1 MSCSPPFHHHSVLS
15 QYPSRNRIATARQE
29 AFLPQSRRRPMA
41 DPALCNE
48 LLRRRGPSQMRQRS
62 NAPGPLD
69 VRHGWPGR
77 ANTAARG
84 DGPTWGPRAH
94 HLRPQAMKSVASQ
107 CDSIRE
113 SLLSA
118 NHFGFFQGRLAA
130 AGGYPNRLWARTR
143 TLVAAAA
150 VAGLALLGPRITA
163 ANTGV
168 CSVGEPSTFTRF
180 VGRSGVSSVIAA
192 RAR

>member
-1 MSCSPPFHHHSVLS
+1 
-15 QYPSRNRIATARQE
+15 SRNRIATARQG
-29 AFLPQSRRRPMA
+29 AFLPQSRRRPTA
-41 DPALCNE
+41 DPTLCNE
-48 LLRRRGPSQMRQRS
+48 LLRGRGPSQMRQRS
-62 NAPGPLD
+62 NAAGPLD

-94 HLRPQAMKSVASQ
+94 HLRPQVMKSVASQ

-118 NHFGFFQGRLAA
+118 NHFGFFHGRLAA
-130 AGGYPNRLWARTR
+130 AGRRLPEPAVGENEDAR
-143 TLVAAAA
+143 AAA
-150 VAGLALLGPRITA
+150 VAGRALLGPRITA

-168 CSVGEPSTFTRF
+168 A
-180 VGRSGVSSVIAA
+180 RSGS
-192 RAR
+192 RARSLALSEGAAFHR

>member
-1 MSCSPPFHHHSVLS
+1 MGAASAPF
-15 QYPSRNRIATARQE
+15 PTAIHE
-29 AFLPQSRRRPMA
+29 
-41 DPALCNE
+41 
-48 LLRRRGPSQMRQRS
+48 
-62 NAPGPLD
+62 
-69 VRHGWPGR
+69 
-77 ANTAARG
+77 
-84 DGPTWGPRAH
+84 
-94 HLRPQAMKSVASQ
+94 SVASQ

-118 NHFGFFQGRLAA
+118 NHFGFFKDAWRRPA

>member
-1 MSCSPPFHHHSVLS
+1 M
-15 QYPSRNRIATARQE
+15 AGTRQH
-29 AFLPQSRRRPMA
+29 
-41 DPALCNE
+41 
-48 LLRRRGPSQMRQRS
+48 RGP
-62 NAPGPLD
+62 
-69 VRHGWPGR
+69 GR
-77 ANTAARG
+77 RA
-84 DGPTWGPRAH
+84 DMGPRAH
-94 HLRPQAMKSVASQ
+94 QLRPQAMKSVASQ

-118 NHFGFFQGRLAA
+118 NHFGFFKDAWRRPA

-150 VAGLALLGPRITA
+150 VAGLALLGPRIAA

>member
-1 MSCSPPFHHHSVLS
+1 M
-15 QYPSRNRIATARQE
+15 AGTRQH
-29 AFLPQSRRRPMA
+29 
-41 DPALCNE
+41 
-48 LLRRRGPSQMRQRS
+48 RGP
-62 NAPGPLD
+62 
-69 VRHGWPGR
+69 GR
-77 ANTAARG
+77 RT
-84 DGPTWGPRAH
+84 DMGPRAH
-94 HLRPQAMKSVASQ
+94 HLRPQSMKSVVSQ

-130 AGGYPNRLWARTR
+130 AGGGGYPNRLWARTR

-168 CSVGEPSTFTRF
+168 CSVGEPST
-180 VGRSGVSSVIAA
+180 SLALSEGVAFH
-192 RAR
+192 R